1 MSKFIIGLFVILMG
15 TSSAQAQNLN
25 LSGSCPGIVQ
35 NRVMGA
41 TPNARVRVFEGTS
54 PGSDPLSM
62 GACAGTVTG
71 LTAPTS
77 IASGMTDAL
86 GRFMNGAGT
95 PPFKCGTFRQAI
107 DMDTCTVTPV
117 RRVPLLVDDDGD
129 GFPVPMDCDDTDP
142 SINPAAVDIP
152 LDGIDQDCDGWD
164 AGTLATFTG
173 IQHNLDVSDLAGWS
187 ECYRDYYDN
196 SSTPMTDIKA
206 ACASSQLI
214 VACKESGSSMLT
226 VAAQGA
232 FDDVF
237 FETGTGN
244 VGHVANGVEWYYDDN
259 YSWGYVEPGD
269 GMSRNSCDTDSGVY
283 PENRVCFHTGG
294 GNINSGYRCGSNT
307 GLNGATSHERVVYSA
322 NGVDADGDGFDE
334 FTDCND
340 GDSTIYPGAPEVLS
354 DGIDQNCDG
363 IDENDADGD
372 GWSDVGGDCDDSDSA
387 VNPGAAEIYSD
398 GIDND
403 CDGLAPNDDDG
414 DGWTDLDGDCDD
426 SDYWVN
432 PGAAEI
438 YGDGI
443 DNDCDGLA
451 PNDDD
456 LDGWT
461 DLDGDCDDSD
471 SSIYPGAWDT
481 PLDGI
486 DQDCNGWDEGE
497 MSVFTGIQHD
507 LPVSALAGWTEC
519 YRDYYDNSSTPM
531 TDIKAACAGT
541 DLIVACKEA
550 GSSILTVAAQG
561 AFDDVFFETGTGN
574 IGHVANGVEW
584 YYDDS
589 YSWGYVEPGDGMS
602 RNSCDTDTGAYP
614 ENRVCF
620 HTGGGNIN
628 SGYRC
633 GSNTSLN
640 GATSHERVVYA
651 ADGIAAADD
660 ADADG
665 VDAAMDCDDSNPDIG
680 GSVLANAGFEDG
692 TLTSWSSSGAAV
704 ISSDSF
710 EGDWAGETE
719 GNMYIMQDLGTPIL
733 VENLGQATFWTWHDG
748 DDSPAMSIEWGYSDG
763 STGST
768 YLGSVDLYGWVQVDV
783 LPHLDYGKE
792 LSYIKAWGYSGG
804 DATADIVLYDD
815 YKFCEMN

>member
-307 GLNGATSHERVVYSA
+307 
-322 NGVDADGDGFDE
+322 
-334 FTDCND
+334 
-340 GDSTIYPGAPEVLS
+340 
-354 DGIDQNCDG
+354 
-363 IDENDADGD
+363 
-372 GWSDVGGDCDDSDSA
+372 
-387 VNPGAAEIYSD
+387 
-398 GIDND
+398 
-403 CDGLAPNDDDG
+403 
-414 DGWTDLDGDCDD
+414 
-426 SDYWVN
+426 
-432 PGAAEI
+432 
-438 YGDGI
+438 
-443 DNDCDGLA
+443 
-451 PNDDD
+451 
-456 LDGWT
+456 
-461 DLDGDCDDSD
+461 
-471 SSIYPGAWDT
+471 
-481 PLDGI
+481 
-486 DQDCNGWDEGE
+486 
-497 MSVFTGIQHD
+497 
-507 LPVSALAGWTEC
+507 
-519 YRDYYDNSSTPM
+519 
-531 TDIKAACAGT
+531 
-541 DLIVACKEA
+541 
-550 GSSILTVAAQG
+550 
-561 AFDDVFFETGTGN
+561 
-574 IGHVANGVEW
+574 
-584 YYDDS
+584 
-589 YSWGYVEPGDGMS
+589 
-602 RNSCDTDTGAYP
+602 
-614 ENRVCF
+614 
-620 HTGGGNIN
+620 
-628 SGYRC
+628 
-633 GSNTSLN
+633 SLN

-768 YLGSVDLYGWVQVDV
+768 FLGAVDLYGWVQVDV